1 MMKRNKITA
10 LLYFITS
17 LLFYVSA
24 ILNFTSDVG
33 MGVIYLCLASTSLC
47 FGATWL
53 NKNKK
58 DDDNK

>member
-33 MGVIYLCLASTSLC
+33 MQAKDKRFKPSLGVEEE
-47 FGATWL
+47 
-53 NKNKK
+53 
-58 DDDNK
+58 